1 MIWRVLGGLAGA
13 GVVGAATHLNV
24 THAGGYGSGDA
35 PLIITAAVL
44 LALGMGL
51 TTATWRDGSRLGALA
66 LGVCVLAGEGYWL
79 ATNAERE
86 LAARE
91 ALAVPVAEAAVKRAA
106 AEKRLEEAQAARRQA
121 DNAAISEAAKAGC
134 RVNCAALLQDA
145 KRSAES
151 ELAAARAAL
160 ASLPAVRSVTP
171 LANRLGIPTWAWDLI
186 VAGLRS
192 FLVIGGSIAIGLA
205 LHPKRARAQAVSPRR
220 PAANSAPGEPVQE
233 LEPLLIAPPLNPRE
247 HVSRFL
253 RAVIKPDPAGAAS
266 LRELH
271 GRYLEW
277 CRSGAVDPLPA
288 AELGR
293 HLRAIVDA
301 IGLECEPTGRDV
313 VVRGA
318 ALTA

>member
-1 MIWRVLGGLAGA
+1 MIWRVLGGIAGA

-24 THAGGYGSGDA
+24 AHAGGYVSSDA

-44 LALGMGL
+44 LAVGTGL
-51 TTATWRDGSRLGALA
+51 TITAWREGARLGALA
-66 LGVCVLAGEGYWL
+66 LGLCVFAGEGYWL

-91 ALAVPVAEAAVKRAA
+91 AVALPIAEAAAKYAA
-106 AEKRLEEAQAARRQA
+106 AQKRLTDAQAAKKKA
-121 DNAAISEAAKAGC
+121 DDAAISEAAKRDC
-134 RVNCAALLQDA
+134 RANCAALLQDA
-145 KRSAES
+145 KHDAEI
-151 ELAAARAAL
+151 ELAAARKAL
-160 ASLPAVRSVTP
+160 EILPAAPSVTP
-171 LANRLGIPTWAWDLI
+171 LADRLGIAAWAWDLI

-192 FLVIGGSIAIGLA
+192 LLVIGGSLAIALA
-205 LHPKRARAQAVSPRR
+205 LHPKRAAVLAEAQERVTRGPSVAVRAP
-220 PAANSAPGEPVQE
+220 
-233 LEPLLIAPPLNPRE
+233 EPLLIAAPVNPRE

-253 RAVIKPDPAGAAS
+253 RSAIRPEPAGAAS

-271 GRYLEW
+271 VRYLEW

-293 HLRAIVDA
+293 QLRSIVDA
-301 IGLECEPTGRDV
+301 IGLRCEPHGRDV

-318 ALTA
+318 ALAS